1 LDKALEKAFEI
12 SNYMATLASQK
23 QIYKEEFYQ
32 NLIHYQ
38 NGGSF
43 SVTRELINFV
53 KTLIDLGHDTNT
65 VVIDDND
72 IPIEI
77 EDLKAFQ
84 EQLISVYYGAVNEY
98 YSKYSLL
105 KTKRTVDSLVDYD

>member
-1 LDKALEKAFEI
+1 MDNAIEKAFEI

-53 KTLIDLGHDTNT
+53 KTLIDLGHETNT
-65 VVIDDND
+65 VLIDNND

-77 EDLKAFQ
+77 ENLTGFM
-84 EQLISVYYGAVNEY
+84 EQIISVYYGAVNEY
-98 YSKYSLL
+98 YSKYTQL
-105 KTKRTVDSLVDYD
+105 KTSRTVESLVTS

>member
-1 LDKALEKAFEI
+1 MDKAIEKAFEI

-53 KTLIDLGHDTNT
+53 KTLVDLGHDTNT
-65 VVIDDND
+65 VLIDNND

-77 EDLKAFQ
+77 DDLKVFM
-84 EQLISVYYGAVNEY
+84 EQIVSVYYGAVNEY
-98 YSKYSLL
+98 YSKYTQL
-105 KTKRTVDSLVDYD
+105 KTSRTVESLVTS

>member
-1 LDKALEKAFEI
+1 MDNAIEKAFEI

-53 KTLIDLGHDTNT
+53 KTLVDLGHTTNT
-65 VVIDDND
+65 VLIDNND

-77 EDLKAFQ
+77 EDLTGFM
-84 EQLISVYYGAVNEY
+84 EQIVSVYYGAVNEY
-98 YSKYSLL
+98 YSKYTQL
-105 KTKRTVDSLVDYD
+105 KTSRTVESLVTS